1 MMNTTNF
8 SSWWGR
14 HSIDANRALLWQIGP
29 LQLWMQNRGS
39 QIRMIWTH
47 GPDWLDPR
55 VRTVPAGGTD
65 VPPVH
70 AEEVTCIF
78 GATGNDEVIF
88 SPTLPNRSVVTRMA
102 KPMRVMPGE
111 ETTLYVLSPLWLRI
125 ETANSNRLLH
135 ELPIFRFSDT
145 WFGPMSSA
153 GDLCYSSTSAAFLDL
168 REVPL
173 RLHCVISAVRIR
185 NLGNDYLPLERVNI
199 PLPRLSLF
207 FSPRTGF
214 WTDSITLERKDNT
227 EMASIRLER
236 QPPADANPS
245 QFIIGPRQATA
256 ESNTVV
262 RAFSAIFRERTIT

>member
-1 MMNTTNF
+1 MMNSTNF

-14 HSIDANRALLWQIGP
+14 HTIEASRTLLWQIGP
-29 LQLWMQNRGS
+29 LQLWIQNRGS
-39 QIRMIWTH
+39 QIRMIWSRNA
-47 GPDWLDPR
+47 DWLDPR
-55 VRTVPAGGTD
+55 VRTVPAGGAD
-65 VPPVH
+65 VPPLH

-78 GATGNDEVIF
+78 GSQSNDEVLF
-88 SPTLPNRSVVTRMA
+88 SPSLPDRSVVTRLA

-111 ETTLYVLSPLWLRI
+111 ETTLYILSPLWLRI

-145 WFGPMSSA
+145 WFGPMSDA

-185 NLGNDYLPLERVNI
+185 NLGSDYLPLERVNI

-214 WTDSITLERKDNT
+214 WTDSVTLERKDNS
-227 EMASIRLER
+227 EMASLRVDR

-245 QFIIGPRQATA
+245 QFIVGPRQATA
-256 ESNTVV
+256 EANTVV
-262 RAFSAIFRERTIT
+262 RAFSAIFRERTTT